1 MTGWTRSGNWST
13 PSAAARPAVPERRP
27 LTNPGP
33 REGTARTAAGGP
45 SARPPPSRAG
55 SGRGRT
61 RDRGSARLGLPLV
74 PDLPGRRRPAR
85 GAAGGDRGSR
95 RRPHHG
101 RDRAPVLRRG
111 TVGAG
116 RPGGPRRGRADAG
129 RGAASGRAA
138 DRDHVTGT
146 AGLSALGI
154 DIGGTKGAGG
164 GVAADGS
171 IVATARRATPGAS
184 VSDTE
189 DAIVAVVEELA
200 DGHDGELVGVGVGAA
215 GWFDRTGDTVLF
227 SPHLAWRHS
236 TLRKDLAARLQR
248 PLWVGN
254 DADPAAWAEYRY
266 GAARGSDL
274 ALMITL
280 GTGIGGGIVLDGRLR
295 RGSHGVAGEWGHMR
309 VVPDGRLC
317 ACGNRGCWEQYA
329 SGTALGQTAREVAR
343 TSPAAA
349 ERLLE
354 RVEGQ
359 ADRLTG
365 EHVARAAAE
374 GDPLALELVTEVGL
388 WLGQGIADLAAVLDP
403 EVVVIGGGVSKL
415 GEMVLAPA
423 RERLERALPGR
434 GFRPGPRVV
443 VAELGPQAGMV
454 GAADLVRRS
463 VADGEA

>member
-1 MTGWTRSGNWST
+1 VTTGTT
-13 PSAAARPAVPERRP
+13 E
-27 LTNPGP
+27 
-33 REGTARTAAGGP
+33 
-45 SARPPPSRAG
+45 
-55 SGRGRT
+55 
-61 RDRGSARLGLPLV
+61 
-74 PDLPGRRRPAR
+74 
-85 GAAGGDRGSR
+85 
-95 RRPHHG
+95 
-101 RDRAPVLRRG
+101 
-111 TVGAG
+111 
-116 RPGGPRRGRADAG
+116 GRA
-129 RGAASGRAA
+129 
-138 DRDHVTGT
+138 
-146 AGLSALGI
+146 ALGI
-154 DIGGTKGAGG
+154 DIGGTKVAGG
-164 GVAADGS
+164 IVAADGT
-171 IVATARRATPGAS
+171 ILGTARRATPGAS

-200 DGHDGELVGVGVGAA
+200 AGHDGELVGVGVGAA

-227 SPHLAWRHS
+227 SPHLAWRNS
-236 TLRKDLAARLQR
+236 SLRKDLAVRLQR

-254 DADPAAWAEYRY
+254 DADAAAWAEYRY

-349 ERLLE
+349 AQLLE
-354 RVEGQ
+354 RVDCEP
-359 ADRLTG
+359 DRLTG
-365 EHVARAAAE
+365 EDVARAAAE
-374 GDPLALELVTEVGL
+374 GDPLALELVTEVGV

-423 RERLERALPGR
+423 RDRLDRALPGR

-443 VAELGPQAGMV
+443 AAELGPQAGMV
-454 GAADLVRRS
+454 GAADLVRRAVS
-463 VADGEA
+463 EGDG